1 MVTTPRDSLPIRVL
15 LVDDDRDDYQLTR
28 ELLEEIPGGRYLLDW
43 VSTYEAG
50 LAAISECVHD
60 VYLIDYRLGAKTG
73 LELLREAQERGY
85 SNPMILL
92 TGQGEL
98 EVDREATLARAAD
111 YLEKSRL
118 DSTLLERSIRY
129 SLQQRRYEADLERKV
144 EERTLE
150 LQRINKTLEQE
161 IAERHR
167 AEEALREADRRKD
180 EFLATLAHELR
191 NPLAPIRNA
200 LEIMRLA
207 SGNPKAIEQARVM
220 TERQVAQMVR
230 LIDDLLDVSRISR
243 SKLRLELEDLFLG
256 EVIESA
262 LEISRPLIAKAGL
275 TLLVKL
281 PKVPVPLEG
290 DRVRLAQVFSNI
302 LNNAA
307 KYTEPGGS
315 ITVIAS
321 VEENGVTG
329 IKAGSSPGHPVTLPP
344 CQLVTVRVRDT
355 GVGIPI
361 EMVPR
366 LFELFTQV
374 DRSLNRSQGGL
385 GIGLALVRRLAE
397 MHGGTVEASSDGL
410 GKGSEF
416 VVRLP
421 MG

>member
-1 MVTTPRDSLPIRVL
+1 MVTTPHDSPPIRVL
-15 LVDDDRDDYQLTR
+15 LVDDDRDDYHLTR
-28 ELLEEIPGGRYLLDW
+28 ELLEEIPGGRYHLDW

-50 LAAISECVHD
+50 LEAIGCCAHD

-73 LELLREAQERGY
+73 LDLLREAQEKGC

-98 EVDREATLARAAD
+98 EVDQAATLARAAD

-129 SLQQRRYEADLERKV
+129 ALQQRRYEVDLERKV

-150 LQRINKTLEQE
+150 LKRTNKTLEQE

-220 TERQVAQMVR
+220 TERQVTQMVR
-230 LIDDLLDVSRISR
+230 LIDDLLDVSRITR
-243 SKLRLELEDLFLG
+243 GKLRLEVEDIFLG

-262 LEISRPLIAKAGL
+262 VEISRPMIEKASL
-275 TLLVKL
+275 TLRVTL
-281 PKVPVPLEG
+281 PPAPVPLRG
-290 DRVRLAQVFSNI
+290 DRLRLSQVFSNL

-315 ITVIAS
+315 VTLIAS
-321 VEENGVTG
+321 VEADEVTG
-329 IKAGSSPGHPVTLPP
+329 TKEDSSPCH
-344 CQLVTVRVRDT
+344 LVTVRVRDT
-355 GVGIPI
+355 GVGIPH
-361 EMVPR
+361 EMLPR

-397 MHGGTVEASSDGL
+397 MHDGTVEASSDGP

-421 MG
+421 MGKLGGK

>member
-1 MVTTPRDSLPIRVL
+1 M
-15 LVDDDRDDYQLTR
+15 
-28 ELLEEIPGGRYLLDW
+28 
-43 VSTYEAG
+43 
-50 LAAISECVHD
+50 
-60 VYLIDYRLGAKTG
+60 
-73 LELLREAQERGY
+73 
-85 SNPMILL
+85 
-92 TGQGEL
+92 
-98 EVDREATLARAAD
+98 
-111 YLEKSRL
+111 
-118 DSTLLERSIRY
+118 
-129 SLQQRRYEADLERKV
+129 
-144 EERTLE
+144 
-150 LQRINKTLEQE
+150 QRINKTLEQE

-207 SGNPKAIEQARVM
+207 SGNPKAIEQARLM

-262 LEISRPLIAKAGL
+262 LEISRPLIEKAGL
-275 TLLVKL
+275 TLLVTL
-281 PKVPVPLEG
+281 PEVPVPLEG
-290 DRVRLAQVFSNI
+290 DRVRLAQVFSNL

-315 ITVIAS
+315 ITVTAS
-321 VEENGVTG
+321 VEEDGATG
-329 IKAGSSPGHPVTLPP
+329 IKERSSPCHPITLPP
-344 CQLVTVRVRDT
+344 CRLVTVRVRDT
-355 GVGIPI
+355 GVGIPV
-361 EMVPR
+361 EMLPR

-397 MHGGTVEASSDGL
+397 MHGGTVEASSHGL

-421 MG
+421 MGA